1 MTTKIRQQNG
11 ITILEPNGNL
21 LLIGSPS
28 VSALRHPNCSA
39 LSPELE
45 LYFPVFHH
53 PEAPSRI
60 LINFENVN
68 KIDSTGLGALMGIRA
83 ITARKKGRVGVVN
96 VSKQIKNL
104 IVLRSRLVPLESLRK
119 HRIRHRGFFWFS
131 FSSFRTLRLKSK
143 IP

>member
-11 ITILEPNGNL
+11 ITILEPNGK
-21 LLIGSPS
+21 LIGPS
-28 VSALRHPNCSA
+28 VSALQAS

-45 LYFPVFHH
+45 VSETP
-53 PEAPSRI
+53 RI

-83 ITARKKGRVGVVN
+83 ITARKKGRIGVVN

-104 IVLRSRLVPLESLRK
+104 IVLSRLVRVFEHYDSEAAAVSALSA
-119 HRIRHRGFFWFS
+119 
-131 FSSFRTLRLKSK
+131 
-143 IP
+143 